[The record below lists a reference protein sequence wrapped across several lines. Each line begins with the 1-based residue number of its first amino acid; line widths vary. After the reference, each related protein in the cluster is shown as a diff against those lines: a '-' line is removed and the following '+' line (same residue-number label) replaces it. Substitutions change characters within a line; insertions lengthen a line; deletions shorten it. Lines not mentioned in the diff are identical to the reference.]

1 MEPSAEDYGQ
11 FCWCIKTKLSQDGD
25 IFAHADEARI
35 QPDGTLVL
43 LRIRDTLHEIN
54 LSIAAGHWQAVYAV
68 HPRDRSPFAIKQ
80 WAGQV
85 DGGRP
90 KGSIAKPKAKTSS

>member
-11 FCWCIKTKLSQDGD
+11 FCWCIKTKLSQDGE
-25 IFAHADEARI
+25 IVAHADEARI
-35 QPDGTLVL
+35 LPDGTLVL
-43 LRIRDTLHEIN
+43 LRVRDTLHEIN
-54 LSIAAGHWQAVYAV
+54 LSIAAGHWQAIYAA

-85 DGGRP
+85 DGAGVTR
-90 KGSIAKPKAKTSS
+90 STAKKAKSAS